1 MIDYTKLGKEPW
13 QLGMQQL
20 ESESSYSDGMYSSFG
35 GISFKN
41 RKRNV
46 NSKTKKKN
54 KIKSK
59 KNTIKKRNKRNNKT
73 RKH

>member
-13 QLGMQQL
+13 KLGREQL
-20 ESESSYSDGMYSSFG
+20 ESESSYSDGVYSTFG

-41 RKRNV
+41 KKRNR
-46 NSKTKKKN
+46 NSKTKKN

-59 KNTIKKRNKRNNKT
+59 KDTIKKRNKRNNKT